1 MESGVI
7 LVWAVD
13 IGFFFLIT
21 AFVLSFIRLLL
32 GPSAADRVVALD
44 LMTILAVAFCALVA
58 ISSNRAAF
66 VDVGV
71 ALALVA
77 FLATV
82 VLARYIERRV
92 APAPQTAAPSNSSGD
107 EAKP

>member
-7 LVWAVD
+7 LTWAVD
-13 IGFFFLIT
+13 IGFFFLI
-21 AFVLSFIRLLL
+21 AALVLSFIRLLL

-58 ISSNRAAF
+58 ISSERAAF
-66 VDVGV
+66 LDVGV

-92 APAPQTAAPSNSSGD
+92 AQAARGDAQSNSSGE
-107 EAKP
+107 EAKS

>member
-7 LVWAVD
+7 LAWAVD
-13 IGFFFLIT
+13 FGFFCLVA

-44 LMTILAVAFCALVA
+44 LMTILAVGFCALVA
-58 ISSNRAAF
+58 ISSDRPAF
-66 VDVGV
+66 LDVGV
-71 ALALVA
+71 ALAPVA

-92 APAPQTAAPSNSSGD
+92 GPDPSAAESSSSGD

>member
-7 LVWAVD
+7 LSWAVD
-13 IGFFFLIT
+13 IGFFFLI
-21 AFVLSFIRLLL
+21 AALVLSFIRLLL

-58 ISSNRAAF
+58 ISSGRAAF
-66 VDVGV
+66 LDVGV

-92 APAPQTAAPSNSSGD
+92 GQAPRADASTGSSGG

>member
-1 MESGVI
+1 MEDGVI
-7 LVWAVD
+7 LAWAVD
-13 IGFFFLIT
+13 IGFFFLI
-21 AFVLSFIRLLL
+21 AALVLAFIRLLL

-44 LMTILAVAFCALVA
+44 LMTIVAVAFCALVA
-58 ISSNRAAF
+58 ISSDRAAF
-66 VDVGV
+66 LDVGV

-92 APAPQTAAPSNSSGD
+92 APARQTASPASSAGE

>member
-7 LVWAVD
+7 LTWAVD
-13 IGFFFLIT
+13 IGFFFLI
-21 AFVLSFIRLLL
+21 AALALSFIRLLR

-44 LMTILAVAFCALVA
+44 LMTILSVAFCALVA
-58 ISSNRAAF
+58 ISSERAAF
-66 VDVGV
+66 LDVGV

-92 APAPQTAAPSNSSGD
+92 AQAPRAAGPSGSSGE